1 MIHPLPS
8 KAAPETRERWQKA
21 AEENIRQGYY
31 LEIDNANEEARWRHL
46 WKAPLWQDW
55 GRVADILEEYAPKH
69 PNAFKLIRRERRADE
84 TAEATPVEIELPE
97 PEPEP
102 EPETENNQ
110 EEEAMPEQQKPVIL
124 TKPWYRSGDIKQI
137 AGVSSTTLSRYRD
150 QIEHRR
156 VGDGPTSPV
165 EYSARGLQA
174 WLAGRGIEATI
185 APTATAWEGVQSA
198 QKAAAKAPEPVKPA
212 VEEQPETVSIPFE
225 EVTPHVI
232 GAILQPAI
240 DAAYERAESSGDG
253 EIEPP
258 RYIHRPILTPAPNV
272 LPWDELPQEEPEP
285 AIESPTQR
293 LVMAVRD
300 LEAARDLGD
309 AAQISEAERQFNRA
323 IFQARREAD
332 RLKEQVRQIEL
343 AIKRTRRR
351 MRVLKVFGL

>member
-1 MIHPLPS
+1 MIHPLPDKS
-8 KAAPETRERWQKA
+8 TPETRERWQKA
-21 AEENIRQGYY
+21 TEENLRQGYY

-55 GRVADILEEYAPKH
+55 GRVADILEHYAPKH
-69 PNAFKLIRRERRADE
+69 PNAFKLIRRERRSDE
-84 TAEATPVEIELPE
+84 TAESTPVEIELPE

-110 EEEAMPEQQKPVIL
+110 EEEAMPETTAPIVL
-124 TKPWYRSGDIKQI
+124 TKPWYRVSEL
-137 AGVSSTTLSRYRD
+137 AELTGVPRHTWKDHQKKIT
-150 QIEHRR
+150 HRKE
-156 VGDGPTSPV
+156 GPGKTSPV
-165 EYSARGLQA
+165 LLEAKSVQA

-198 QKAAAKAPEPVKPA
+198 QKAAAVKPA

-232 GAILQPAI
+232 GTILQPAI

-272 LPWDELPQEEPEP
+272 LPWDELPKAEPEP
-285 AIESPTQR
+285 VAESPAQR
-293 LVMAVRD
+293 LVAASRE
-300 LEAARDLGD
+300 LETARDLGD
-309 AAQISEAERQFNRA
+309 AERIRAAEKAFQEAMGEAQKEAYRLRGQAAMIERA
-323 IFQARREAD
+323 IRR
-332 RLKEQVRQIEL
+332 
-343 AIKRTRRR
+343 TNRRR
-351 MRVLKVFGL
+351 RVLRVFGL